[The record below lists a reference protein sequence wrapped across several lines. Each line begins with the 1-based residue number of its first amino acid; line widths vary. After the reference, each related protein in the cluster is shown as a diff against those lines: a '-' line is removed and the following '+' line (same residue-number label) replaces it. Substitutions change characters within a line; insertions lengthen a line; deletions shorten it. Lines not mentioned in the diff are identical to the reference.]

1 MYVCIVL
8 SNLGGFNDEETE
20 GVEEEVGVRGQSLHV
35 ANVQTVVLED
45 VGEFVFVGDL
55 TKVNRGEVL
64 KVGLD
69 LAS

>member
-1 MYVCIVL
+1 MYVSIVL